1 MDDWAKSMQVD
12 KAKTVLRLP
21 IYERN
26 EKLSYEKNYYKVDCK
41 SFHFQNWNGE
51 KKMLWS
57 KKSKILLYRNVIK
70 GEIQSV

>member
-1 MDDWAKSMQVD
+1 MQVD

-41 SFHFQNWNGE
+41 SFHFQN
-51 KKMLWS
+51 
-57 KKSKILLYRNVIK
+57 
-70 GEIQSV
+70 